1 MLLLSP
7 ALRMGCPAP
16 SRWALTLARLSL
28 CLCLGVGLLLTLP
41 VRAEPPARPP
51 APMQLQG
58 TSAQGQAV
66 DLRALRGKVVVV
78 FFWST
83 HCPVCLDVMP
93 ELRRNLAAWRGRD
106 FEVLTVNQDA
116 QMADWLRYE
125 RILDQWVPRDPQQ
138 RSVWRHAPGHQDS
151 WGRLPSNQP
160 TTVLLDRQGQ
170 QVWMRAG
177 RWQGAWW
184 DDIAEQVLP

>member
-16 SRWALTLARLSL
+16 SRWALTVARL
-28 CLCLGVGLLLTLP
+28 CLCLGLLLTLP

-116 QMADWLRYE
+116 QMADWLSYE